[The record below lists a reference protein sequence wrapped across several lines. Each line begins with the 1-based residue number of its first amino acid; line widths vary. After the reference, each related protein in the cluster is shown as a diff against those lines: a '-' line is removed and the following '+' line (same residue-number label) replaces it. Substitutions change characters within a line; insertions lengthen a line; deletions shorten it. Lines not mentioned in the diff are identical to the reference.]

1 MPVTNAEFQVLCPID
16 FGEESDRALQY
27 ACVLADKLGAKL
39 TVMHAERFE
48 PPLEFTSAQ
57 VDGLVKE
64 LERQHQEAEV
74 NLKNY
79 VEPRCETDDISYRI
93 VDSPPV
99 EAILDESAA
108 IDADYIVMGTTGKSG
123 LKRVLMGS
131 VAEGVAVRSTVPVLA
146 VREKSHSQTQQTD
159 FRRVLVPVDF
169 SEPARETLKTAA
181 SLAEAFGAKLIVTHI
196 VGPDED
202 EENARKQLCEWV
214 PSKAHA
220 ACEYD
225 TVVRKG
231 DPSEQIVQLAAEE
244 QADLVVLAAVHK
256 QSLAAAVIGTVSERV
271 TRNAPCPVLL
281 VPVSI

>member
-1 MPVTNAEFQVLCPID
+1 MASRKQLQVLCPID

-27 ACVLADKLGAKL
+27 ACVLTDKLGAKL

-64 LERQHQEAEV
+64 LEKQQQEAEV
-74 NLKNY
+74 NLKGY
-79 VEPRCETDDISYRI
+79 VEPRCKLGGISYRI

-146 VREKSHSQTQQTD
+146 VREKSHGGD
-159 FRRVLVPVDF
+159 KDVHFKRILVPFDF
-169 SEPARETLKTAA
+169 STASRQTLTTAA
-181 SLAEAFGAKLIVTHI
+181 SMAEAFGARLIVTHI
-196 VGPDED
+196 IGPDD
-202 EENARKQLCEWV
+202 NEENAKQQLCEWL
-214 PSKAHA
+214 PNKAHA
-220 ACEYD
+220 TCDYD
-225 TVVRKG
+225 AVVRKG
-231 DPSEQIVQLAAEE
+231 DPSEQIVQLATDE
-244 QADLVVLAAVHK
+244 QADLVVLAAVHR
-256 QSLAAAVIGTVSERV
+256 QSLAAAVIGTVSEKVMRQ
-271 TRNAPCPVLL
+271 APCPVLL
-281 VPVSI
+281 VPVPV